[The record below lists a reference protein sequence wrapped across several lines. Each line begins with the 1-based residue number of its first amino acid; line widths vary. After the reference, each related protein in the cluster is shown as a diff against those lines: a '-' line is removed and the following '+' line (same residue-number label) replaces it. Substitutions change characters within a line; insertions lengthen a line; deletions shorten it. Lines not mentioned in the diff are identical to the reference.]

1 MMLDKT
7 IENLRNDLNS
17 LGLKV
22 HEFGDALREI
32 QGQSTINLGT
42 LKSNLQSAKN
52 LLHLASQLHAE
63 CERLGS
69 DVQSSS

>member
-1 MMLDKT
+1 MLDKT

-22 HEFGDALREI
+22 HEFGDTFREI

>member
-1 MMLDKT
+1 MLDKT

-17 LGLKV
+17 LSLKV

-32 QGQSTINLGT
+32 QGQSTTISLGT
-42 LKSNLQSAKN
+42 LKSNLQSAKS

>member
-1 MMLDKT
+1 MLDKT

-17 LGLKV
+17 LSLKV

-32 QGQSTINLGT
+32 QGQSTISLGT